1 MGGLFPGQRRGAAGR
16 MGICCGG
23 RDGIREALGARAV
36 GGMAEEGGTGNE
48 HVRTGGHKSGR
59 IFGAGPAVHLQ
70 QRPVGAVFI
79 QQGAGGA
86 ELVVT
91 GGNEFLS
98 REAGIDAHDQRHV
111 DIGGKPAQT
120 GNVRAGIEGQT
131 GLAAQTA
138 DFRQR
143 ALRMRIGFRMND
155 EHIRAGITE
164 RGNMPGGV
172 RNHQVHIEEKG
183 CAAAQGLDDG
193 SPEGDVGHKDAVH
206 HIKVQPADAG
216 IEVWEYRGML
226 YVRSVFQAV
235 WPAWTASAAME
246 GHTLYVMPKT
256 PSLVFSKE
264 GRRQAYIVKG
274 LAYGAEQ

>member
-1 MGGLFPGQRRGAAGR
+1 M
-16 MGICCGG
+16 
-23 RDGIREALGARAV
+23 
-36 GGMAEEGGTGNE
+36 
-48 HVRTGGHKSGR
+48 
-59 IFGAGPAVHLQ
+59 
-70 QRPVGAVFI
+70 FI

-98 REAGIDAHDQRHV
+98 RETGIDAHDQRHV

-164 RGNMPGGV
+164 RGNMPGG
-172 RNHQVHIEEKG
+172 G
-183 CAAAQGLDDG
+183 
-193 SPEGDVGHKDAVH
+193 P
-206 HIKVQPADAG
+206 
-216 IEVWEYRGML
+216 
-226 YVRSVFQAV
+226 
-235 WPAWTASAAME
+235 
-246 GHTLYVMPKT
+246 
-256 PSLVFSKE
+256 
-264 GRRQAYIVKG
+264 
-274 LAYGAEQ
+274 